1 MTEIKI
7 NNNLTV
13 NNVMAELSHIKIAI
27 KHEVT
32 NVLFIDLK
40 DINHIDASGLAML
53 IEVKNIAKNFNKYLK
68 FINPTQNILK
78 MCNLYYVEL

>member
-1 MTEIKI
+1 MK
-7 NNNLTV
+7 L
-13 NNVMAELSHIKIAI
+13 
-27 KHEVT
+27 
-32 NVLFIDLK
+32 LK